1 MKTKALVVLLCS
13 ALVALLYGGDRSAP
27 TAVLATRPQAA
38 PTEGVVRLP
47 PASLEL
53 AGVKVAKVQTGPG
66 RCVLRAMGK
75 VLAPPAQTAVVG
87 HALPCR
93 VAEIHAK
100 LGDWVQEGQTL
111 LVLECQQVAEA
122 KTEFFKAFA
131 ARGLAKVN
139 LEREQRLLE
148 SGIGVK
154 KGLVAAEAE
163 GKMAE
168 ANLEAAEKRL
178 HVLGFSEERVKQIAH
193 SHEVHANVALVAPIA
208 GRIVASKAI
217 RGGIV
222 DEATDILTI
231 IDPRSLCVDAE
242 LYEKDLAKVK
252 IGQKVEIA
260 VPAYPGQLFH
270 GKVTYIADV
279 VNDETRTITVRAEVP
294 NADLRLKP
302 GMFAQVG
309 ILLNGDEP
317 MVLVPSTA
325 VLEEGRRKIVFVKQ
339 GDAFVRREVRTS
351 VIEGDCLQI
360 LQGLAVGEEIVVQ
373 GNHQLKSELQRELLE
388 AVHLH

>member
-1 MKTKALVVLLCS
+1 MKTKAVVLVVCS
-13 ALVALLYGGDRSAP
+13 ALVGLLYGGNPSTP
-27 TAVLATRPQAA
+27 TAPVGTRPQAA
-38 PTEGVVRLP
+38 ATEGVVRLP

-53 AGVKVAKVQTGPG
+53 AGVKVATVQTGPG
-66 RCVLRAMGK
+66 RRVLRAMGK
-75 VLAPPAQTAVVG
+75 MLAPPAQTAVVS

-93 VAEIHAK
+93 VAEIHAT
-100 LGDWVQEGQTL
+100 LGEWVHEGQTL

-131 ARGLAKVN
+131 ARELAKVN
-139 LEREQRLLE
+139 LEREQRLLD

-163 GKMAE
+163 HKMAE

-178 HVLGFSEERVKQIAH
+178 HVLGFSEERVQQIAH

-208 GRIVASKAI
+208 GKIVASKVI
-217 RGGIV
+217 RGGII
-222 DEATDILTI
+222 DEATEILTI

-260 VPAYPGQLFH
+260 VPAYPGQVFH
-270 GKVTYIADV
+270 GKVTYIADMV
-279 VNDETRTITVRAEVP
+279 DDATRTITVRAEVP

-302 GMFAQVG
+302 GMFAQLG

-317 MVLVPSTA
+317 MVLAPAAA

-339 GDAFVRREVRTS
+339 GDAFVRREVQTNA
-351 VIEGDCLQI
+351 VEGEWLQI
-360 LQGLAVGEEIVVQ
+360 LHGLAAGEEVVVQ

-388 AVHLH
+388 AAHVH